1 MKTAEEILD
10 EKDRNILTVSEDA
23 TLYEALKIMNEHKLG
38 AIFVKKD
45 DKIVGVWTER
55 DLLRNVM
62 DEGFNP
68 KTAKIADYM
77 TKDLISAPSHDTIY
91 NLADIYLGRRVR
103 HLLIEKD
110 GEYIGLISPGDV
122 MRASLQEKDEELHE
136 LNAMVSWE
144 YYENWRWKKS

>member
-10 EKDRNILTVSEDA
+10 EKDRNILTVSDDA
-23 TLYEALKIMNEHKLG
+23 TIYEALKIMNERKLG

-45 DKIVGVWTER
+45 NKIVGVWTER

-62 DEGFNP
+62 DENFDP

-77 TKDLISAPSHDTIY
+77 VTDLISAPSTDTIY
-91 NLADIYLGRRVR
+91 NLVDIYLGRRVR

-122 MRASLQEKDEELHE
+122 MKASIQEKDEELRE

-144 YYENWRWKKS
+144 YYENWRWKKK